1 MTPVVPT
8 VQLHQQN
15 QGWLT
20 AWALRAWTFLKTI
33 STLHSIVSTSEP
45 EPVG

>member
-1 MTPVVPT
+1 MTLVVPT

-20 AWALRAWTFLKTI
+20 AWALRAWTL
-33 STLHSIVSTSEP
+33 S
-45 EPVG
+45 